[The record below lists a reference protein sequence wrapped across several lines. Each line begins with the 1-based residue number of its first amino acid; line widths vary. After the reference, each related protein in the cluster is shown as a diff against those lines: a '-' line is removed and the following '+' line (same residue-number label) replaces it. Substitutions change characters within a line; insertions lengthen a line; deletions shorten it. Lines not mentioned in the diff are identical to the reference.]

1 MSFGSG
7 IAGVYAGWLA
17 DRFGCKKPILIIL
30 TINSIALVILIIF
43 TSINLSLILLVLI
56 ASLYG
61 ALISIYP
68 TLVNHICGADYSA
81 WAYGRIFTGWGFSGL
96 IAPSLAGWL
105 FDQYNNYNSSLLFA
119 FVLSIIAVLVIWSLK
134 YEVIDSKQ

>member
-1 MSFGSG
+1 M
-7 IAGVYAGWLA
+7 
-17 DRFGCKKPILIIL
+17 
-30 TINSIALVILIIF
+30 
-43 TSINLSLILLVLI
+43 ILLILI

-68 TLVNHICGADYSA
+68 TLVNHIFGADNAA

-96 IAPSLAGWL
+96 VAPSLTGWL
-105 FDQYNNYNSSLLFA
+105 FDQYSNYNSSLLFA
-119 FVLSIIAVLVIWSLK
+119 FVLSIIAGLVIWSLK